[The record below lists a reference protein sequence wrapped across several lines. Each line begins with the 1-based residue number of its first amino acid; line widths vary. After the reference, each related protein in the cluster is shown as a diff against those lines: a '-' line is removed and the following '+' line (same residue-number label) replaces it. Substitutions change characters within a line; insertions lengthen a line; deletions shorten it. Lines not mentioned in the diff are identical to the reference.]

1 MRRFSPQFHARRVFA
16 SLALLVLLTMSGC
29 GYGIRPPFNRDI
41 KTVYVGIFKSQSFR
55 HDQNIQL
62 TQMIQDE
69 IRLRTPYKV
78 VGSLEGADTRLEGT
92 ITFTDKNLQV
102 ENPNN
107 LPRVLLTSVTATVTF
122 IDNRTG
128 QSTTKVT
135 PASIVGEQSPYVPEV
150 GETASLGF
158 QKTMQKMAKD
168 IVSMM
173 EEPWGAEYREDID
186 KPAYDPE
193 TAPIDAPRGRPRR
206 TPLAPA
212 QPKEIP

>member
-1 MRRFSPQFHARRVFA
+1 MRNFILRLKARHGCA
-16 SLALLVLLTMSGC
+16 SLALLVLLMTFGC
-29 GYGIRPPFNRDI
+29 GYSIRPPFNRDI
-41 KTVYVGIFKSQSFR
+41 STVYVGIFKSQSFR
-55 HDQNIQL
+55 RDQNIDL
-62 TQMIQDE
+62 TRMIQDE

-78 VGSLEGADTRLEGT
+78 VGSPEGADTRLEGT

-107 LPRVLLTSVTATVTF
+107 LPRELITSMTTTVTF

-128 QSTTKVT
+128 QATTKVI
-135 PASIVGEQSPYVPEV
+135 PATVVGEQSPYVPEV

-173 EEPWGAEYREDID
+173 EEPWGPEYRSDID
-186 KPAYDPE
+186 KPAYDPD
-193 TAPIDAPRGRPRR
+193 TAPLDAPRGRPRR

-212 QPKEIP
+212 QPKDIP